1 MLQASNLTLWRGS
14 TCLFERLSFRV
25 DPGTALIVRGPNGAG
40 KTTLL
45 RVLCGLT
52 RAEEGEVLWQ
62 GRPAAEELRGRIAYA
77 GHQPGLKADLTV
89 RQNLAFYAGL
99 SDQGADLDGLMRTVR
114 LGHCADLEVRHLSAG
129 QKRRAGLARVF
140 IGDAPLWLLDEP
152 FTNLD
157 PEGRGLIE
165 ERIDAHL
172 AADGLAVIVAHGD
185 IALRKDSTVTL
196 ELRGY

>member
-25 DPGTALIVRGPNGAG
+25 EPSTALIVRGPNGAG

-52 RAEEGEVLWQ
+52 RTEEGEVLWQ
-62 GRPAAEELRGRIAYA
+62 GRPAVEELRGKVAYA

-99 SDQGADLDGLMRTVR
+99 SDQDADLDGLMRAVR

-157 PEGRGLIE
+157 PEGRALIE
-165 ERIDAHL
+165 EKIEAHL
-172 AADGLAVIVAHGD
+172 AAGGLAVVVAHGD
-185 IALRKDSTVTL
+185 FSLRTGRIATL